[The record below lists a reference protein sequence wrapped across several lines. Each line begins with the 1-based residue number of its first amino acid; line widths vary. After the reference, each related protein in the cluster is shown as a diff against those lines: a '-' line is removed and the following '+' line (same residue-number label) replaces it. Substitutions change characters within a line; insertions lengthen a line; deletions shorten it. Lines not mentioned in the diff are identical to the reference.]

1 MATIRLVPLSL
12 EHVPALLETM
22 ADPDTLAFTRTPH
35 PMPQGWLEEWLAGF
49 DGRRRVAFA
58 VIDDAEEFVGYA
70 VTGPI
75 DRTALEVELG
85 YAVSPRA
92 RGRGVATETL
102 RQLTTWALEEGM
114 QRVSAL
120 ISVDNP
126 ASSRVVDKVGYTFE
140 GVLRSLH
147 VLDGRRGDMQ
157 SWSILPGELTTNGS
171 RPA

>member
-1 MATIRLVPLSL
+1 MATIRLVPLSR
-12 EHVPALLETM
+12 EHIPALLETM

-58 VIDDAEEFVGYA
+58 VID
-70 VTGPI
+70 
-75 DRTALEVELG
+75 
-85 YAVSPRA
+85 
-92 RGRGVATETL
+92 
-102 RQLTTWALEEGM
+102 GM

-126 ASSRVVDKVGYTFE
+126 ASSRVADKVGYTFE

-147 VLDGRRGDMQ
+147 VMDGRRGDMQ
-157 SWSILPGELTTNGS
+157 SWSILPNDLTADGS